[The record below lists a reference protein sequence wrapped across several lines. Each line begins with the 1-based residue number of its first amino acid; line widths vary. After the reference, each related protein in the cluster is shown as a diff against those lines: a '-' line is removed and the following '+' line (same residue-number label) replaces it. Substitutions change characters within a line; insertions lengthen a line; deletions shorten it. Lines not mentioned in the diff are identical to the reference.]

1 MYSVILTELGISV
14 FNDGQ
19 VDKAFSFSNP
29 VKEYLAVKNKEAKLN
44 ELINYL
50 AKIQRGVSVSDESL
64 LAILKKFSIDCH
76 MMDSEE
82 LEKIQSA
89 KPQIIVDSGFAS
101 NLQDTLGK
109 LREFALGF
117 SSSKV
122 TEVSQSPDLHIIQA
136 INSLDEI
143 DKIANGLSSRLR
155 EWYGLHFPEL
165 DNMID
170 SINGYA
176 QIVMAGKRESLSK
189 QVFEEAGFPESKV
202 EMLSLI
208 LSKSRG
214 GDISDINLA
223 IVQSIAKQILD
234 FHELRKKLEEHVESE
249 MVEIA
254 PNLSA
259 ILGSAVGARILGRA
273 GSLKKMASMPAST
286 IQVLGAEKAL
296 FRALKTGS
304 QPPKHGLLFQ
314 HAMVHAA
321 PRWQRGKIARA
332 VAAKAVIAARVDVYG
347 EGLNQ
352 TLLDKLNIRVDEIG
366 KKYENPTE
374 KDIRKPQQFRQD
386 DGNFLVVEEKVVE
399 EKVVEEKVVEEKV
412 VEEKVV
418 EEKVVEEKV
427 VEEKVVDLVKEEEK
441 VEIEMKDPTLV
452 KEEEKVEIEMK
463 DPTLVKEE
471 EKVEIEMK
479 DPTLVKEEEK
489 VEIEM
494 KDPTLVKEEE
504 KVEIEM
510 KDPTLVKEEE
520 KVEIEMKDPTLV
532 KEEEKVQTQIERE
545 KSLEE
550 DNQSYFWIKSEGEQK
565 ISTENL
571 VPGNQ
576 VYKEKLIIKKGIEY
590 RLWDPFRSKLA
601 ASIMNGLE
609 NFPFKNKTK
618 VLYLGAST
626 GTTVSHVSDIVG
638 PSGLVFAVEHASR
651 VARDF
656 LDRVATHRS
665 NIMPI
670 LQDARKPKEYFS
682 VFGKVDVVYVDIAQP
697 DQTKIAIENCD
708 MFLKKEGFFFL
719 VIKTRSIDVTKA
731 PKRIVEEEIEKLR
744 EKFEILESID
754 LHPYDKDHAMV
765 IAKYKN

>member
-1 MYSVILTELGISV
+1 
-14 FNDGQ
+14 
-19 VDKAFSFSNP
+19 
-29 VKEYLAVKNKEAKLN
+29 
-44 ELINYL
+44 
-50 AKIQRGVSVSDESL
+50 
-64 LAILKKFSIDCH
+64 
-76 MMDSEE
+76 
-82 LEKIQSA
+82 
-89 KPQIIVDSGFAS
+89 
-101 NLQDTLGK
+101 
-109 LREFALGF
+109 
-117 SSSKV
+117 
-122 TEVSQSPDLHIIQA
+122 
-136 INSLDEI
+136 
-143 DKIANGLSSRLR
+143 
-155 EWYGLHFPEL
+155 
-165 DNMID
+165 
-170 SINGYA
+170 
-176 QIVMAGKRESLSK
+176 
-189 QVFEEAGFPESKV
+189 
-202 EMLSLI
+202 
-208 LSKSRG
+208 
-214 GDISDINLA
+214 
-223 IVQSIAKQILD
+223 
-234 FHELRKKLEEHVESE
+234 
-249 MVEIA
+249 
-254 PNLSA
+254 
-259 ILGSAVGARILGRA
+259 
-273 GSLKKMASMPAST
+273 
-286 IQVLGAEKAL
+286 
-296 FRALKTGS
+296 
-304 QPPKHGLLFQ
+304 
-314 HAMVHAA
+314 
-321 PRWQRGKIARA
+321 
-332 VAAKAVIAARVDVYG
+332 
-347 EGLNQ
+347 
-352 TLLDKLNIRVDEIG
+352 
-366 KKYENPTE
+366 
-374 KDIRKPQQFRQD
+374 
-386 DGNFLVVEEKVVE
+386 
-399 EKVVEEKVVEEKV
+399 
-412 VEEKVV
+412 
-418 EEKVVEEKV
+418 
-427 VEEKVVDLVKEEEK
+427 
-441 VEIEMKDPTLV
+441 
-452 KEEEKVEIEMK
+452 MK

-565 ISTENL
+565 ISTENF

-697 DQTKIAIENCD
+697 DQTKIAIDNCD
-708 MFLKKEGFFFL
+708 MFLKKDGFFFL

-731 PKRIVEEEIEKLR
+731 PKRIVEEEIKKLR